1 MNYIIIVSVA
11 AYLVMSLMAF
21 QLIEACNHETQEIS
35 RRYRL
40 SEKYSV
46 FQ

>member
-1 MNYIIIVSVA
+1 MNYIVIVSVA

-35 RRYRL
+35 KRYGIR
-40 SEKYSV
+40 EKYSAM
-46 FQ
+46 